1 MINECVLVSGLL
13 ALGNQKGTIAE
24 IVRFSTVGHLKRS
37 SKGLVLKFHEARFK
51 DLWGIGFMV
60 ALALS
65 LGLAGWYPQ

>member
-1 MINECVLVSGLL
+1 M
-13 ALGNQKGTIAE
+13 E
-24 IVRFSTVGHLKRS
+24 IVRFPTVGHLKRS

-65 LGLAGWYPQ
+65 LGLAGWYPK